1 MRSARASV
9 AGAISWFVSEPA
21 RLARDRAEVAEAFPA
36 LSWIAEG
43 AGGFD
48 GALPLWPFTRPRP
61 DALEQLTGAHGLDLE
76 LRYAQAYPMVAPSIR
91 PLDPHP
97 SVEKWTLH
105 DWHINGD
112 GTLCLLQ
119 AHVLWDPNASV
130 VDLLLKAAGWRI
142 EYALMQAHAIDAMSL
157 NGIVSDPSFDA
168 LITDTAARISDDT
181 DRIDDGSSDDHAADT
196 SADMVSGEDAGSG
209 DTGATP

>member
-1 MRSARASV
+1 MSPRVSG
-9 AGAISWFVSEPA
+9 AGAISWFASEPE

-36 LSWIAEG
+36 LRWSAEG

-48 GALPLWPFTRPRP
+48 GALPLWPFPRPRP
-61 DALEQLTGAHGLDLE
+61 RALEDLTGARWLELE

-91 PLDPHP
+91 PLYPHP
-97 SVEKWTLH
+97 SVEKWTAH
-105 DWHINGD
+105 NWHVNGD

-119 AHVLWDPNASV
+119 AHALWDPAACV

-168 LITDTAARISDDT
+168 LISDTAARISDDT
-181 DRIDDGSSDDHAADT
+181 DRTDKGSSEDHAAEIPADID
-196 SADMVSGEDAGSG
+196 SAADAVFG
-209 DTGATP
+209 DTGATQ